1 MMLTYHNRRKTEYAE
16 KDYAVFAGSVPA
28 AGGAGA
34 GRGRR
39 AAADHPDGVY
49 ADAAFLDEEGGI
61 WHYENEMGLPRED
74 AERLELLGKTE
85 DVEHVGQL
93 DKRRVEEI
101 RSLIAAIQP
110 EEVKRGPGHILDYGL
125 DTYSAIRYG
134 DGGEAEI
141 ICLAKWGDWPYENTD
156 INARAVYLALFTE
169 VLGNDLDSDEYEFL
183 YQPTPFERMSL
194 TDFCGVEKN
203 IFEDATVAV
212 RENGTERTLEGT
224 EAEEKLAWLQS
235 LAVTGKR
242 SALKPEGGETTYL
255 LVTPE
260 GAEAEFVFSDS
271 LLARPDGMYTVEAL
285 STEELE
291 KLEDLKNAQDAIDR
305 TREGIKKR
313 TE

>member
-1 MMLTYHNRRKTEYAE
+1 M
-16 KDYAVFAGSVPA
+16 
-28 AGGAGA
+28 
-34 GRGRR
+34 
-39 AAADHPDGVY
+39 
-49 ADAAFLDEEGGI
+49 I
-61 WHYENEMGLPRED
+61 
-74 AERLELLGKTE
+74 
-85 DVEHVGQL
+85 
-93 DKRRVEEI
+93 
-101 RSLIAAIQP
+101 
-110 EEVKRGPGHILDYGL
+110 
-125 DTYSAIRYG
+125 
-134 DGGEAEI
+134 
-141 ICLAKWGDWPYENTD
+141 
-156 INARAVYLALFTE
+156 
-169 VLGNDLDSDEYEFL
+169 
-183 YQPTPFERMSL
+183 
-194 TDFCGVEKN
+194 CGVEKN

>member
-1 MMLTYHNRRKTEYAE
+1 MLKRILSFLL
-16 KDYAVFAGSVPA
+16 AVCLL
-28 AGGAGA
+28 
-34 GRGRR
+34 
-39 AAADHPDGVY
+39 AAAPVLAEDVERPRIILMACYQQVGWGVY
-49 ADAAFLDEEGGI
+49 ADATFLDEAGGI
-61 WHYENEMGLPRED
+61 WYYENETGLPKET
-74 AERLELLGKTE
+74 AERLELLRSTG
-85 DVEHVGQL
+85 DAQRVGQL
-93 DKRRVEEI
+93 SERRVEELQ
-101 RSLIAAIQP
+101 SLIAAIQP
-110 EEVKRGPGHILDYGL
+110 EEVERSSGHISDYGL
-125 DTYSAIRYG
+125 KTYSAIRYG
-134 DGGEAEI
+134 DGETAEI
-141 ICLAKWGDWPYENTD
+141 ICLAKWGDWTYENTD

-169 VLGNDLDSDEYEFL
+169 VLGNDLDSGEYEFL

-212 RENGTERTLEGT
+212 RENGTERTLEGA

>member
-39 AAADHPDGVY
+39 AAADH
-49 ADAAFLDEEGGI
+49 
-61 WHYENEMGLPRED
+61 
-74 AERLELLGKTE
+74 TE

-141 ICLAKWGDWPYENTD
+141 ICLAKWGDWTYENTD

>member
-1 MMLTYHNRRKTEYAE
+1 M
-16 KDYAVFAGSVPA
+16 P
-28 AGGAGA
+28 
-34 GRGRR
+34 
-39 AAADHPDGVY
+39 
-49 ADAAFLDEEGGI
+49 AFLDEEGGI

-141 ICLAKWGDWPYENTD
+141 ICLAKWGDWTYENTD

-305 TREGIKKR
+305 TREGIKKKNGMMKR
-313 TE
+313 WIAAQETQAFPSKGTDLKGPPFHGIIRAGKTASGHEKRR

>member
-1 MMLTYHNRRKTEYAE
+1 MLKRIMLFLLAACLPLAAPALAE
-16 KDYAVFAGSVPA
+16 
-28 AGGAGA
+28 GGERPQIILMACYQQVGW
-34 GRGRR
+34 
-39 AAADHPDGVY
+39 GVY

-141 ICLAKWGDWPYENTD
+141 ICLAKWGDWTYENTD

-291 KLEDLKNAQDAIDR
+291 KLEDLKNAKDAIDR

>member
-1 MMLTYHNRRKTEYAE
+1 
-16 KDYAVFAGSVPA
+16 
-28 AGGAGA
+28 
-34 GRGRR
+34 
-39 AAADHPDGVY
+39 
-49 ADAAFLDEEGGI
+49 
-61 WHYENEMGLPRED
+61 MGLPRED

-141 ICLAKWGDWPYENTD
+141 ICLAKWGDWTYENTD

>member
-1 MMLTYHNRRKTEYAE
+1 MLKRIMLFLLAACLPLAAPALAE
-16 KDYAVFAGSVPA
+16 
-28 AGGAGA
+28 GGERPQIILMACYQQVGW
-34 GRGRR
+34 
-39 AAADHPDGVY
+39 GVY

-141 ICLAKWGDWPYENTD
+141 ICLAKWGDWTYENTD

-212 RENGTERTLEGT
+212 RENGTERTLEGC
-224 EAEEKLAWLQS
+224 
-235 LAVTGKR
+235 
-242 SALKPEGGETTYL
+242 L
-255 LVTPE
+255 LYTSP
-260 GAEAEFVFSDS
+260 SPRDS
-271 LLARPDGMYTVEAL
+271 
-285 STEELE
+285 
-291 KLEDLKNAQDAIDR
+291 
-305 TREGIKKR
+305 
-313 TE
+313 

>member
-1 MMLTYHNRRKTEYAE
+1 M
-16 KDYAVFAGSVPA
+16 
-28 AGGAGA
+28 
-34 GRGRR
+34 
-39 AAADHPDGVY
+39 
-49 ADAAFLDEEGGI
+49 
-61 WHYENEMGLPRED
+61 
-74 AERLELLGKTE
+74 
-85 DVEHVGQL
+85 

-141 ICLAKWGDWPYENTD
+141 ICLAKWGDWTYENTD
-156 INARAVYLALFTE
+156 INARAVIWPCLRKCWAMIWTATNMNFCI
-169 VLGNDLDSDEYEFL
+169 S
-183 YQPTPFERMSL
+183 PRRFERMSL

>member
-1 MMLTYHNRRKTEYAE
+1 MLKRIMLFLLAACLPLAAPALAE
-16 KDYAVFAGSVPA
+16 
-28 AGGAGA
+28 GGERPQIILMACYQQVGW
-34 GRGRR
+34 
-39 AAADHPDGVY
+39 GVY

-134 DGGEAEI
+134 DGGEAVNHLPGEVGRLDLMKI
-141 ICLAKWGDWPYENTD
+141 QIS
-156 INARAVYLALFTE
+156 NARAVYLALFTE

>member
-1 MMLTYHNRRKTEYAE
+1 MLKRIMLFLLAACLPLAAPALAE
-16 KDYAVFAGSVPA
+16 
-28 AGGAGA
+28 GGERPQIILMACYQQVGW
-34 GRGRR
+34 
-39 AAADHPDGVY
+39 GVY
-49 ADAAFLDEEGGI
+49 ADVAFLDEEGGI
-61 WHYENEMGLPRED
+61 WYYENEMGLPRED

-85 DVEHVGQL
+85 DVERVGQL

-141 ICLAKWGDWPYENTD
+141 ICLAKWGDWTYENTD

-169 VLGNDLDSDEYEFL
+169 VLGYDLDSDEYEFL

-194 TDFCGVEKN
+194 TDFCGVEKGV
-203 IFEDATVAV
+203 FEGATVTL
-212 RENGTERTLEGT
+212 RENGTERTLEGA

-242 SALKPEGGETTYL
+242 SALTADGGETAYL

-260 GAEAEFVFSDS
+260 GIQAEFVFSDG
-271 LLARPDGMYTVEAL
+271 LLAMPDGMYTVEAL
-285 STEELE
+285 SPEELQ
-291 KLEDLKNAQDAIDR
+291 KLENSKKAQDVFDR
-305 TREGIKKR
+305 MKKGVR
-313 TE
+313 KGLEQ

>member
-1 MMLTYHNRRKTEYAE
+1 MRNQFLGFANQIIAQHTQGGGPFDSVAMIFPEAAEQDAGETVQNSYVTNLYRIQRITE
-16 KDYAVFAGSVPA
+16 
-28 AGGAGA
+28 
-34 GRGRR
+34 
-39 AAADHPDGVY
+39 
-49 ADAAFLDEEGGI
+49 
-61 WHYENEMGLPRED
+61 EN
-74 AERLELLGKTE
+74 
-85 DVEHVGQL
+85 H
-93 DKRRVEEI
+93 
-101 RSLIAAIQP
+101 
-110 EEVKRGPGHILDYGL
+110 
-125 DTYSAIRYG
+125 
-134 DGGEAEI
+134 
-141 ICLAKWGDWPYENTD
+141 
-156 INARAVYLALFTE
+156 
-169 VLGNDLDSDEYEFL
+169 L
-183 YQPTPFERMSL
+183 YQQNFQLLNQLYEKQVFRNLYPT
-194 TDFCGVEKN
+194 VEKQVEKL
-203 IFEDATVAV
+203 IS
-212 RENGTERTLEGT
+212 RELP